1 MALSAANQ
9 ILAADFVALKA
20 RVKAEMERR
29 CQEDSL
35 AAYASTEYDYTVEP
49 TQGGQALIEHI
60 NKVVEPINAISDTG
74 IDSEQ
79 VAGAQLKALD
89 DLDTALSAHELIPMK
104 GSGTDCSGGC
114 AGLCSSGCWDSCSG
128 CGGACSSSCSGSCSG
143 GCKGC
148 GGSCSSSCSGGC
160 SSGCSGC
167 SGSCSGGCNTT
178 CSGTCSGSCSGCSGS
193 CSGTCKGSCG
203 STCTTGCTN

>member
-35 AAYASTEYDYTVEP
+35 AAYAGTEYDYSVEP
-49 TQGGQALIEHI
+49 TQGGQVLIEHI
-60 NKVVEPINAISDTG
+60 NKIVGPINAISDTG

-114 AGLCSSGCWDSCSG
+114 AGLCSSGCWDNCEGCTASC
-128 CGGACSSSCSGSCSG
+128 ASSCSGGCSG

-148 GGSCSSSCSGGC
+148 GGSCSSNCSGGCKGGCTGCSGGC
-160 SSGCSGC
+160 S
-167 SGSCSGGCNTT
+167 TT
-178 CSGTCSGSCSGCSGS
+178 CSGTCSGGCSTTCTGGCKSGCKG
-193 CSGTCKGSCG
+193 CSGSCG